1 VQQTAQD
8 DGICGELEMQ
18 KTFRSIDQI
27 EKRRGKEKELR
38 KAQHVTSEFI
48 TPQGPPRTVAVV
60 AAFLFLA
67 TVAATI
73 TGTSL
78 LFPAPFWKPLWDLN
92 RPAYLAF
99 EKFGM
104 SAGVFLLLLGIAAC
118 ATSTGLLR
126 RRRWAWWSAMA
137 LFAVNGVGDLAA
149 LLVQRDLVKGGSGV
163 AIAACFLISLTRPQV
178 KRFFAPTSI

>member
-1 VQQTAQD
+1 
-8 DGICGELEMQ
+8 
-18 KTFRSIDQI
+18 
-27 EKRRGKEKELR
+27 
-38 KAQHVTSEFI
+38 VTREFI
-48 TPQGPPRTVAVV
+48 TPQERPRTVAVV

-67 TVAATI
+67 TVVAMV
-73 TGTSL
+73 TGISL

-99 EKFGM
+99 EKFGI
-104 SAGVFLLLLGIAAC
+104 SAGAFLLIIGIAAC
-118 ATSTGLLR
+118 AISIGLLR

-163 AIAACFLISLTRPQV
+163 VIAACFLISLTRPHV
-178 KRFFAPTSI
+178 KRFFDPFPI